1 MNESVKTLTFAGAA
15 ALLVVFATMVGP
27 SEVTPEMFSDEGQP
41 FFEAF
46 TDPNQAVELE
56 VWEWDEAMAGPKPF
70 NVKRNERGVWVIPS
84 HFDYP
89 ADATQ
94 RMAKS
99 AAMLLGLRKEAV
111 VGDSPARHAEFGVV
125 DPKDESA
132 DARGRGKRVTFKDSA
147 SGVLADLIVGNELEG
162 QLDVHYVRVPGKN
175 RVYRATVNGDLSTKF
190 ADWIETDLLKTS
202 SWDIAKITFDNYSVD
217 ETRGVIVK
225 GDKLVVQ
232 KDDASKWSLEGL
244 AATEQ
249 VDEEKLRSI
258 GDTLGQIKIVGVRP
272 KPEGLTAALKQASG
286 FDRAMLAQILQD
298 KGFFLA
304 PDGTLVSNEGDL
316 IFETKKGIR
325 YTLRFGEIAYGDG
338 EAVTSGK
345 ESAKPKEG
353 TEQGPQPV
361 AGNNRFLMVTA
372 EFDPKILKAPS
383 GAKLEQGEL
392 DKRRDARTLVETV
405 VAAVDAWKAAHDG
418 KLPESLQQLTEKPAE
433 GEPVL
438 ATLDKDPWGNDL
450 ALQPQGDTFAV
461 VSFGADGKE
470 GGEGKDTD
478 LRSDALIKEDDLRRA
493 ADEWKQHET
502 KLEDGKKEAAR
513 LQKRFGPW
521 YYVIDAELFGK
532 LKPQRQDLVK
542 AKEEEKP
549 AEGDPA
555 APGTTPPVTPG
566 GTGNGPEKE

>member
-1 MNESVKTLTFAGAA
+1 MNETSKTLTFVGAA
-15 ALLVVFATMVGP
+15 ALLAVVASFTGP
-27 SEVTPEMFSDEGQP
+27 GEVTLAMFSDEG
-41 FFEAF
+41 EAF
-46 TDPNQAVELE
+46 FPSFTEPQQATELE
-56 VWEWDEAMAGPKPF
+56 VWEFDADKTMLKPF
-70 NVKRNERGVWVIPS
+70 AVKRNDKGVWTIPS
-84 HFDYP
+84 HYEYP

-99 AAMLLGLRKEAV
+99 ASMLIGLRKEAV
-111 VGDSPARHAEFGVV
+111 VGDDVDLHAEFGVL

-132 DARGRGKRVTFKDSA
+132 ATKGRGKRVTFKDSA
-147 SGVLADLIVGNELEG
+147 GSVLADLIVGEEVEG
-162 QLDVHYVRVPGKN
+162 KMDVHYVRVPGKN

-202 SWDIAKITFDNYSVD
+202 SWDIAEITFDNYSVD
-217 ETRGVIVK
+217 ETQGMIVK
-225 GDKLVVQ
+225 GDKLVVS
-232 KDDASKWSLEGL
+232 KDDASKWTLEGL
-244 AATEQ
+244 TATEQ

-272 KPEGLTAALKQASG
+272 KPEGLTAALKQANG
-286 FDRAMLAQILQD
+286 FDRAMLGQMLQE
-298 KGFFLA
+298 KGYFLTR
-304 PDGTLVSNEGDL
+304 DGTLVSNEGDL

-372 EFDPKILKAPS
+372 EFDPSILKAPT
-383 GAKLEQGEL
+383 GPKLEQAEL
-392 DKRRDARTLVETV
+392 DKRSAARTLVEKV
-405 VAAVDAWKAAHDG
+405 VAAVDAWKAAHEG

-438 ATLDKDPWGNDL
+438 ATLEKDPWGNDL

-470 GGEGKDTD
+470 GGEGKDRD
-478 LRSDALIKEDDLRRA
+478 LRSNALLEEDDLRRA

-502 KLEDGKKEAAR
+502 KLEDGKKEAAK

-532 LKPQRQDLVK
+532 LKPQRSELVK
-542 AKEEEKP
+542 PKEAEKP

-566 GTGNGPEKE
+566 GTGNGPEKQ